1 MFYLFDIDAAIKMR
15 THVLYKFIIHHYV
28 MFGFGVRKCPPRL
41 ARVWVGRPC
50 LSFTQDRNDS
60 RSRAEPVDHLGD
72 CVCLYVVLAAHHAS
86 LLISIFVE
94 VSEED
99 GVALL
104 HGCSRV
110 DIHDGSPVVNLY

>member
-1 MFYLFDIDAAIKMR
+1 
-15 THVLYKFIIHHYV
+15 
-28 MFGFGVRKCPPRL
+28 
-41 ARVWVGRPC
+41 
-50 LSFTQDRNDS
+50 
-60 RSRAEPVDHLGD
+60 
-72 CVCLYVVLAAHHAS
+72 